1 MRDWGDEDRDD
12 STVEGQRPANHR
24 TTPVPGGA
32 VDPTA
37 ATPGGAADPTAAT
50 PSGPAGVAAAP
61 RPSEARN
68 RPSGRR
74 RTGATRNRLVASG
87 RGSIAVRRC
96 RSPPAASVLA
106 ARRPLGPAECSDA
119 A

>member
-1 MRDWGDEDRDD
+1 MRDSGDEDRDD

-24 TTPVPGGA
+24 ATPVPGGA

-50 PSGPAGVAAAP
+50 PSGPAGGAAAP

-74 RTGATRNRLVASG
+74 RTGANPNRLVPPG
-87 RGSIAVRRC
+87 RGSIAVRPG
-96 RSPPAASVLA
+96 PP
-106 ARRPLGPAECSDA
+106 PP
-119 A
+119 